1 MVATVSLPLQA
12 VWATDFASVNA
23 STISLI
29 LRTVSAAVENER
41 TSNPSAQVV
50 WTGPKVNGSYFRATR
65 QVVRELVSHSTDHM
79 LVVGYWLAGT
89 AGNLSIINEIVDSIA
104 EAVREREV
112 EVSMVLDTGS
122 RPDGSSNYDV
132 LQSLWPTD
140 LPLPNLLTWNIPDN
154 EPHLKIH
161 AKVIVCDRKEALV
174 TSANLTQHALE
185 RNIEMGLH
193 IHGDACMRITQH
205 FELLETQGI
214 LEPFSNDSTT

>member
-89 AGNLSIINEIVDSIA
+89 AGNLSIINDIVDSIA

-112 EVSMVLDTGS
+112 EVSMVLAC
-122 RPDGSSNYDV
+122 
-132 LQSLWPTD
+132 
-140 LPLPNLLTWNIPDN
+140 I
-154 EPHLKIH
+154 IH
-161 AKVIVCDRKEALV
+161 E
-174 TSANLTQHALE
+174 
-185 RNIEMGLH
+185 
-193 IHGDACMRITQH
+193 H
-205 FELLETQGI
+205 FA
-214 LEPFSNDSTT
+214 